1 MKELFEK
8 VIDLSEEGLKK
19 NILVKQI
26 LEVDENLDKKTDEI
40 HKKFY
45 ET

>member
-19 NILVKQI
+19 NILVKEI
-26 LEVDENLDKKTDEI
+26 LEVDENLDKKTNEI
-40 HKKFY
+40 HQKFY